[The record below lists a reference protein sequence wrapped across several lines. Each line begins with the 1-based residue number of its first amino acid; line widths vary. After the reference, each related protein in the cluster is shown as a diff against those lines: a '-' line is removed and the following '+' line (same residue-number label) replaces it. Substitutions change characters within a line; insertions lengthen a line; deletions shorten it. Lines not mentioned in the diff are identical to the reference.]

1 MAAPPSAYKDR
12 QLLAVIGD
20 EDSVTGLLLAGVGHV
35 TDPPDSQRNFL
46 VVDSK
51 TERSQI
57 AEAFDRFTKER
68 KDIGILLINQHI
80 ADVIRDHVDS
90 FQDAFPAVLEIPSKD
105 HPYDPEKDMSSRS
118 LFGTTG
124 QDPLLDDK
132 QALDV
137 PGENPL
143 QYCADPKDYLLDI
156 DYVDLSPNPPKPGE
170 KLTISAHGT
179 LAKDIE
185 PGAKVFLQVKYGLIT
200 LIKQEADLCD
210 NIGRIDLSC
219 PLKKGPL
226 VLTREVDIPKQVP
239 PGKYTVHADVNTVDE
254 EEVTCLESTKD
265 LLRIGCGQLRPA
277 AQTDQLR
284 TSKPQTRPAPIESLT
299 SSLANTRRP
308 VAMYPT
314 RRFRMPA
321 VAPTVDVSG
330 FEPTYKTYRSPY
342 GPKAKTVPNFK
353 GFTLTQAVRYGSIA
367 AGFGVA
373 AGVFALYFFGEVPR
387 VRKDILQHA
396 PVVGDYWVREIAP
409 EDNPF

>member
-105 HPYDPEKDMSSRS
+105 HPYDPEKDSVLRRVRPRGRS
-118 LFGTTG
+118 LAPQPRTLFWTISKRLMFQERTHSRYALCLAINLVIS
-124 QDPLLDDK
+124 LL
-132 QALDV
+132 
-137 PGENPL
+137 L

-170 KLTISAHGT
+170 KLTIRASGT
-179 LAKDIE
+179 LAEDIE

-254 EEVTCLESTKD
+254 EEVTCLEST
-265 LLRIGCGQLRPA
+265 PA
-277 AQTDQLR
+277 T
-284 TSKPQTRPAPIESLT
+284 
-299 SSLANTRRP
+299 
-308 VAMYPT
+308 
-314 RRFRMPA
+314 
-321 VAPTVDVSG
+321 APTVDVSG
-330 FEPTYKTYRSPY
+330 FAPTYKTYHSPY
-342 GPKAKTVPNFK
+342 APKARTVPNFK

-387 VRKDILQHA
+387 VRKDILQHT
-396 PVVGDYWVREIAP
+396 PVIGDYWVREIAP